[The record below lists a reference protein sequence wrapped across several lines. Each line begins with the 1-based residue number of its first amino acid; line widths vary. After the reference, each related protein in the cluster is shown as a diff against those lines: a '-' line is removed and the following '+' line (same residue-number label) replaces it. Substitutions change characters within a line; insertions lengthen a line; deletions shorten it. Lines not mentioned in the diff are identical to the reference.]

1 MCKKHL
7 YKSHIMCYTKDS
19 NFLDSFLIS
28 SFLVFGPICPYPEL
42 KLPGIFL
49 PFFKNAQ
56 GIHPKNE
63 KAYEKLTFLPYII
76 KKF

>member
-7 YKSHIMCYTKDS
+7 YKSHITCYTKDS

-42 KLPGIFL
+42 KLPGI
-49 PFFKNAQ
+49 
-56 GIHPKNE
+56 HTKNE

>member
-28 SFLVFGPICPYPEL
+28 SFLIFGPICPYPEL
-42 KLPGIFL
+42 LFREFFCRFL
-49 PFFKNAQ
+49 KNVRAF
-56 GIHPKNE
+56 HPKNE
-63 KAYEKLTFLPYII
+63 KAYKKLTFRPI
-76 KKF
+76 